1 MLPTIAIIGRPN
13 VGKSTLF
20 NVLTQS
26 RDALVADE
34 AGLTRDRQLGR
45 GRLETQEYFVFDT
58 GGLFND
64 QSDAMADLVTQ
75 QALQAVKEA
84 DCVLFVVDGKAGL
97 MPADEFIMRQLRTFD
112 TKVHLVI
119 NKTENL
125 DELSASNEFYRLG
138 LDKIHAISSAHRQ
151 GIESMMESVLAEI
164 VAPVEV
170 PEDEPE
176 TSDDIPT
183 IKVAIVGRPNVGK
196 STLVN
201 RMLGEDRVIT
211 FDQPGTTRDSIAIPF
226 ERDGQPYIL
235 IDTAGIRRR
244 ARVYEMIEKFSI
256 IKSLQSIENA
266 HVILMLMDAREGM
279 TDQDASLLGAILDSG
294 RGLIIAVNKWDGLR
308 TEERELVKTNLDRK
322 LHFLDFAT
330 IHFISALHGSG
341 VGNLFDSIKKAY
353 HAANSQIQTSQLND
367 LLQELL
373 IANPPPAIRGRRIKL
388 RYIHQSGYNPPRFMI
403 HGNQVDELP
412 ESYKRY
418 LINHIREKFKLQG
431 TPVRLE
437 FKQGENP
444 FEGRKNTLT
453 PHQVKKRRRL
463 MKHVK
468 RS

>member
-45 GRLETQEYFVFDT
+45 GRLETQEFFVFDT

-75 QALQAVKEA
+75 HALQAVKEA
-84 DCVLFVVDGKAGL
+84 DCVLFVVDGRAGL
-97 MPADEFIMRQLRTFD
+97 MPVDEFIMRQLRTFD
-112 TKVHLVI
+112 TKIHLVI

-125 DELSASNEFYRLG
+125 DELSASSEFYRLG
-138 LDKIHAISSAHRQ
+138 INKIHTISSAHRQ
-151 GIESMMESVLAEI
+151 GIESMLETVLAEI
-164 VAPVEV
+164 VPPVEES
-170 PEDEPE
+170 EDAEEE
-176 TSDDIPT
+176 TDIST
-183 IKVAIVGRPNVGK
+183 IRVAIVGRPNVGK

-226 ERDGQPYIL
+226 ERDGQSYVL

-373 IANPPPAIRGRRIKL
+373 IANPPPAG
-388 RYIHQSGYNPPRFMI
+388 YSGTT
-403 HGNQVDELP
+403 H
-412 ESYKRY
+412 
-418 LINHIREKFKLQG
+418 
-431 TPVRLE
+431 
-437 FKQGENP
+437 
-444 FEGRKNTLT
+444 
-453 PHQVKKRRRL
+453 
-463 MKHVK
+463 
-468 RS
+468 